1 VTRHSEQTD
10 HRIAFV
16 CVQNAGR
23 SQMAAAFAERERD
36 RRDVGDRIEIVTG
49 GTRPAD
55 HVHNVVVEA
64 MGELDIDLSDRTPR
78 EVTPDELQAVDLVVT
93 MGCSASDVCP
103 ATWNGENR
111 DWGSTT
117 LTAVRSKR
125 FVRSVTRSKGESS
138 HCSTNSCRRR
148 RPRSDAIGR
157 VVSRHSPTERR

>member
-1 VTRHSEQTD
+1 
-10 HRIAFV
+10 
-16 CVQNAGR
+16 
-23 SQMAAAFAERERD
+23 
-36 RRDVGDRIEIVTG
+36 VGDRIEIVTG

-111 DWGSTT
+111 DWG
-117 LTAVRSKR
+117 LDDPHGRPIEEVR
-125 FVRSVTRSKGESS
+125 
-138 HCSTNSCRRR
+138 
-148 RPRSDAIGR
+148 AIRDEIEGR
-157 VVSRHSPTERR
+157 VVALFDELLSETPSAE

>member
-1 VTRHSEQTD
+1 
-10 HRIAFV
+10 
-16 CVQNAGR
+16 
-23 SQMAAAFAERERD
+23 
-36 RRDVGDRIEIVTG
+36 VGDRIEIVTG

-125 FVRSVTRSKGESS
+125 FVRSVTRSKG
-138 HCSTNSCRRR
+138 
-148 RPRSDAIGR
+148 R
-157 VVSRHSPTERR
+157 VVALFDELLSETPSAE

>member
-111 DWGSTT
+111 DWG
-117 LTAVRSKR
+117 LDDPHGRPIEEVR
-125 FVRSVTRSKGESS
+125 
-138 HCSTNSCRRR
+138 
-148 RPRSDAIGR
+148 AIRDEIEGR
-157 VVSRHSPTERR
+157 VVALFDELLSETPSAE